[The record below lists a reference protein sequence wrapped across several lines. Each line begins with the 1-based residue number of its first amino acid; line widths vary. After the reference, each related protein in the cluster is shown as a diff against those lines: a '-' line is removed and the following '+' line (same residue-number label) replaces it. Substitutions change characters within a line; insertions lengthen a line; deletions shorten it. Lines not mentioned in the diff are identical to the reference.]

1 MCSALGEARAMLQDV
16 TPLTRDCGLVC
27 GGACCRSLPGEKTGM
42 LLFPGEEAY
51 YQDRPGYDLLDTET
65 GPLLV
70 CAGTCDRAERPL
82 SCRLFPLLPVL
93 REDGVRV
100 AMDARARAACP
111 LAAQGVRG
119 LSGAFV
125 EAVRQTGRT
134 LAGDAVQRDFLLRL
148 TREQDELR
156 ALQRQF
162 SGKGGTGHV

>member
-1 MCSALGEARAMLQDV
+1 MSPALAQARALLQDV
-16 TPLTRDCGLVC
+16 TPLTRDCGQIC
-27 GGACCRSLPGEKTGM
+27 GGACCRSLPGEQTGM
-42 LLFPGEEAY
+42 LLFPGEEAC
-51 YQDRPGYDLLDTET
+51 YQHKPGCALLETET

-70 CAGTCDRAERPL
+70 CPGTCDRADRPL

-93 REDGVRV
+93 RSNGVRV

-119 LSGAFV
+119 LSEAFV
-125 EAVRQTGRT
+125 EAVRQVGQT
-134 LAGDAVQRDFLLRL
+134 LIQDETQRAFLQRL

-156 ALQRQF
+156 ALQKQF

>member
-1 MCSALGEARAMLQDV
+1 
-16 TPLTRDCGLVC
+16 
-27 GGACCRSLPGEKTGM
+27 M

-51 YQDRPGYDLLDTET
+51 YQGKPGYELLKTET

-70 CAGTCDRAERPL
+70 CAGSCDRAERPL

-119 LSGAFV
+119 LSEGFI
-125 EAVRQTGRT
+125 EAVRQVGQALSQDET
-134 LAGDAVQRDFLLRL
+134 QRAFLRRL
-148 TREQDELR
+148 TQEQDELR
-156 ALQRQF
+156 ALQKQF
-162 SGKGGTGHV
+162 GSKGGTGHV

>member
-1 MCSALGEARAMLQDV
+1 MISPLEQARALLLDV
-16 TPLTRDCGLVC
+16 TPLTRDCGQVC
-27 GGACCRSLPGEKTGM
+27 GGACCRSLPGEQTGM

-51 YQDRPGYDLLDTET
+51 YQGKPGYALLETET

-70 CAGTCDRAERPL
+70 CSGACDRVERPL

-93 REDGVRV
+93 RGDTVKV

-119 LSGAFV
+119 LSEAFI
-125 EAVRQTGRT
+125 EAVRQAGQV
-134 LAGDAVQRDFLLRL
+134 LAADADQRVFLQRL

-156 ALQRQF
+156 TLQRQF
-162 SGKGGTGHV
+162 GGKGGMGHV